1 MNQTPTWRFREMQP
15 GEINVDPIEGEFFTT
30 EAIGS
35 INDALVRESV
45 QNSLDA
51 AAGSGAVTVRFS
63 FFSRSSPRYDATVIS
78 KKYIEGLS
86 PHLQA
91 KHSGLQDTPSSTESI
106 NYLLIED
113 YGTRGLQGDTSQ
125 YDDLDDDFKK
135 NDFYYFWRNIGR
147 TRKEATDLGRWGLGK
162 TVFQAASRINSFFGI
177 TVRNDDG
184 QMLLMGQSVLKIHKA
199 NGTRYAPY
207 GYFGC
212 FNSELALP
220 VQDQAFIKLFSEH
233 FLVDRFDKPGLSILV
248 PFLDREIEPDKF
260 IQKFVNSAVKHYFF
274 PILAGKL
281 IVEVKRDNKFYK
293 LDATSLDNLLK
304 KSRFLKSQGMLGL
317 IDLARWA
324 IKQPE
329 DGLVKLNE
337 PTTGKAPKLRD
348 IVDPAQIDDLQKR
361 FSESKRLAFYLP
373 ISIQRQ
379 NSKEI
384 MHTGFTVFLER
395 DDNLDKA
402 EDYFIRQGI
411 TLPEITSLKH
421 KGIRAIVSIA
431 ERDLSAFLGDAENP
445 AHTEWERNSKKF
457 KKKYRLGPSTIDY
470 VKSSPREIVKILTQ
484 PQKGLDENLLK
495 HIFSL
500 PKVQIDQLGKN
511 EKEVPGKGD
520 KKKSI
525 EPFVDVIGSTY
536 MQLSPVK
543 GGFRLTKRPKATKVP
558 RYINIW
564 VAYEVRSGN
573 PFKKYTPLDF
583 DLHKP
588 PIKIQVQGA
597 NLLLN
602 KENIIQIEVQKGNFK
617 LTVTGFDMHR
627 DLRIKTNP

>member
-1 MNQTPTWRFREMQP
+1 MDKNPQWRFREMQP

-35 INDALVRESV
+35 ITDALVRESI

-51 AAGSGAVTVRFS
+51 AQGSGSVIVRFS
-63 FFSRSSPRYDATVIS
+63 FFSKPNPGYDGNVIR
-78 KKYIEGLS
+78 KKYIDGLS
-86 PHLQA
+86 PHLHA
-91 KHSGLQDTPSSTESI
+91 KHSGLQDIPSSAENI

-113 YGTRGLQGDTSQ
+113 YGTRGLEGDVTQ

-184 QMLLMGQSVLKIHKA
+184 RTLLMGQSVLKIHKA
-199 NGTRYAPY
+199 DGTRYAPY
-207 GYFGC
+207 GYFGR
-212 FNSELALP
+212 FNGELALP
-220 VQDQAFIKLFSEH
+220 VEDQVFIKLFSEH
-233 FLVDRFDKPGLSILV
+233 FFVDRFDTPGLSILV
-248 PFLDREIEPDKF
+248 PFLDREIESHKF
-260 IQKFVNSAVKHYFF
+260 AQKFVNSAVKHYFF

-281 IVEVKRDNKFYK
+281 IVEIKQGNKSYK

-304 KSRFLKSQGMLGL
+304 KSRFLESQGMLGL

-329 DGLVKLNE
+329 DAIIKLNE
-337 PTTGKAPKLRD
+337 PTPGKAPKLRD
-348 IVDPAQIDDLQKR
+348 TVDPAQIDKLQQK
-361 FSESKRLAFYLP
+361 FSASKRLAFYLP
-373 ISIQRQ
+373 ISIQSQ

-384 MHTGFTVFLER
+384 MHSGFLVFIER
-395 DDNLDKA
+395 DENLAKA

-421 KGIRAIVSIA
+421 KGIRAIVSIT
-431 ERDLSAFLGDAENP
+431 EPDLSTFLGDAENP

-457 KKKYRLGPSTIDY
+457 KRKYKLGPSTLDY
-470 VKSSPREIVKILTQ
+470 VKSSPREIIKILTQ
-484 PQKGLDENLLK
+484 PKKGRDENLLK

-500 PKVQIDQLGKN
+500 PEATIDQLGKN
-511 EKEVPGKGD
+511 EKEIPGEGD
-520 KKKSI
+520 KKKST
-525 EPFVDVIGSTY
+525 EPFVDVIGSNY
-536 MQLSPVK
+536 IQLTPVRD
-543 GGFRLTKRPKATKVP
+543 GFRLTKRPKATKVP

-564 VAYEVRSGN
+564 IAYEVRSGN

-583 DLHKP
+583 DLNKP
-588 PIKIQVQGA
+588 PLKIQVQGA

-602 KENIIQIEVQKGNFK
+602 KDNIIQIEVQKGNFK
-617 LTVTGFDMHR
+617 LTVTGFDRHR
-627 DLRIKTNP
+627 DLRVRTNP